1 MAMSDGQT
9 ERLVVA
15 FERLAKAVE
24 ALAARPVAAPA
35 AAPAANGP
43 VFSFGRSKG
52 SPVAT
57 ATAEDCEYY
66 GGRSLASIA
75 DPAKARW
82 IDAERK
88 MLAAINSRL
97 KALGKPPL
105 EEPVQESEQP
115 AYQPPGAPSEADV
128 PF

>member
-24 ALAARPVAAPA
+24 ALAARPVATA
-35 AAPAANGP
+35 AAPAVASGP
-43 VFSFGRSKG
+43 VFGFGRSKG

-66 GGRSLASIA
+66 GGRCLASIA
-75 DPAKARW
+75 DPAKAQYVER
-82 IDAERK
+82 ERK
-88 MLAAINSRL
+88 MLAAINARL
-97 KALGKPPL
+97 KALGKPPI
-105 EEPVQESEQP
+105 EEPVQEQEYP
-115 AYQPPGAPSEADV
+115 PPGAPSEADV